1 MQEVIK
7 NKITDFLRWSER
19 YTGTDMVYAMKGGFW
34 WILGKGGLAII
45 SIGLLVAFSRL
56 APKEVFG
63 TYQYIIATAGLLA
76 IFTLPGMDWA
86 LTRAI
91 AKDKEGEFEKIA
103 KEKIK
108 WGSLAALGLFLIS
121 GWYFINGNNIL
132 GISFVIAGLIVPF
145 LRTVEIFRF
154 LWHGRAQFRKLS
166 LLEIL
171 GNGLPIAIVIAVL
184 FFTDNIIYII
194 LSWFAANT
202 FFKGLLYLYSRKKIK
217 NQEEDRE
224 TIPFGKH
231 MTLIQAF
238 GLGANQLDKIIL
250 WHFLGPVAVAVYSFA
265 QLPVQKLQEFIPI
278 APLAL
283 PKLSQKNVAEIKK
296 PLLAKFRKLFLI
308 TTPAVLILILI
319 APLFYKVLFPQYL
332 ESVIYFQVLALG
344 LLFIPVSLLGTA
356 LITELKTKELYKIRI
371 ISPAVRILLY
381 FILIPFL
388 GLWGAVIAFLAEQI
402 INSALVFYYF
412 KKI

>member
-1 MQEVIK
+1 M
-7 NKITDFLRWSER
+7 
-19 YTGTDMVYAMKGGFW
+19 
-34 WILGKGGLAII
+34 
-45 SIGLLVAFSRL
+45 
-56 APKEVFG
+56 
-63 TYQYIIATAGLLA
+63 
-76 IFTLPGMDWA
+76 
-86 LTRAI
+86 
-91 AKDKEGEFEKIA
+91 
-103 KEKIK
+103 
-108 WGSLAALGLFLIS
+108 
-121 GWYFINGNNIL
+121 
-132 GISFVIAGLIVPF
+132 
-145 LRTVEIFRF
+145 
-154 LWHGRAQFRKLS
+154 
-166 LLEIL
+166 
-171 GNGLPIAIVIAVL
+171 
-184 FFTDNIIYII
+184 
-194 LSWFAANT
+194 
-202 FFKGLLYLYSRKKIK
+202 
-217 NQEEDRE
+217 
-224 TIPFGKH
+224 
-231 MTLIQAF
+231 
-238 GLGANQLDKIIL
+238 
-250 WHFLGPVAVAVYSFA
+250 AVYSFA

-381 FILIPFL
+381 FILIPLL